1 MEPRVRTSSPSHGSP
16 SCGKLDGVAT
26 WLINGF
32 VTAFFGSLE
41 RCSCIRIATAE
52 DDGDEGNDIPLIPND
67 GNLRQEGTA
76 EGEIVEFHRPEP
88 GFTSAE
94 IQELWSLLED
104 PARSNSG
111 SQDSFQAISLID
123 EERRRKRM
131 ISNRE
136 SARRSRL
143 RKKRHLENLA
153 IQTDRLKMKNQE
165 LKRQLNLV
173 VNRCYMVRRQNEGL
187 WSEFVAL
194 HARLSDLYRISVPMQ
209 EKENSC
215 MQISFNH
222 FS

>member
-1 MEPRVRTSSPSHGSP
+1 MFYP
-16 SCGKLDGVAT
+16 
-26 WLINGF
+26 
-32 VTAFFGSLE
+32 
-41 RCSCIRIATAE
+41 
-52 DDGDEGNDIPLIPND
+52 
-67 GNLRQEGTA
+67 
-76 EGEIVEFHRPEP
+76 EGEIVKFCRPIQEP
-88 GFTSAE
+88 GFTTAE

-111 SQDSFQAISLID
+111 SQDSSQAVSLID

-153 IQTDRLKMKNQE
+153 VQTDRLKMKNQE

-173 VNRCYMVRRQNEGL
+173 VNRYYMVRRQNEGL

-215 MQISFNH
+215 MQISFNY

>member
-1 MEPRVRTSSPSHGSP
+1 MFYP
-16 SCGKLDGVAT
+16 
-26 WLINGF
+26 
-32 VTAFFGSLE
+32 
-41 RCSCIRIATAE
+41 
-52 DDGDEGNDIPLIPND
+52 
-67 GNLRQEGTA
+67 

>member
-1 MEPRVRTSSPSHGSP
+1 MEEVVGFPGPAQEPR
-16 SCGKLDGVAT
+16 
-26 WLINGF
+26 
-32 VTAFFGSLE
+32 
-41 RCSCIRIATAE
+41 
-52 DDGDEGNDIPLIPND
+52 
-67 GNLRQEGTA
+67 
-76 EGEIVEFHRPEP
+76 
-88 GFTSAE
+88 FTPAE
-94 IQELWSLLED
+94 IQELWALLED
-104 PARSNSG
+104 PTRSSSG
-111 SQDSFQAISLID
+111 SQGSCQAVSLID

-153 IQTDRLKMKNQE
+153 VQTDRLKMKNQE

-173 VNRCYMVRRQNEGL
+173 VNRCYMVRRQNERL

-209 EKENSC
+209 QKENSC
-215 MQISFNH
+215 MQISFNY